1 MFMADKLDH
10 TKRDQD
16 HGRGQGEQ
24 LPSRS
29 EGSSPWWG
37 GQGAKHIVTYATLF
51 SLSETH

>member
-29 EGSSPWWG
+29 EGLSPWWG
-37 GQGAKHIVTYATLF
+37 GRGKAYSYICNTIFLI
-51 SLSETH
+51 